1 MTIMHTPSP
10 AITTPKRIASW
21 WLRWQD
27 LNWPNPDNLDRIK
40 ERAEAMAKANITT
53 AMLFGTHFRWDYLPY
68 FTLLHD
74 YLATV
79 SEELKAVGVELWDHH
94 SVNLIHRYDTREEMR
109 HVMLHSGP
117 HLPFS
122 PSREAAATWEYKGHR
137 LNDWRALDV
146 KTGKP
151 LYYPQYAAEGFCY
164 RNPAFIE
171 AYCDYVK
178 QLVRDTGITGLSA
191 DDPVH
196 YMHYNSCACPYC
208 RAELKRRSG
217 IDLPPVNDT
226 SFWGN
231 WDNPAWRHWLDLRFD
246 ASADFFKAVAAVLP
260 PDCRLTTC
268 GGNSASPSANAK
280 ASDAR
285 ASLAGCNYA
294 NLEMT
299 GNTPPYKGD
308 PLTWNHKISTRL
320 INASHHQA
328 AAREKGY
335 RCFAT
340 GFGFT
345 EDTANIVWA
354 VNKLLDSDCWFS
366 TLKDRLGLPTK
377 ILNTLPDEW
386 DIIGRAF
393 GFENEHSDLF
403 SGSHVAQLGVYFSY
417 ETRVHTFFGSVE
429 KGYYRDFNQTLH
441 ALFSAGISPHTI
453 FDFPQNAE
461 AYPLILIPSP
471 AAMTEDE
478 KHALAAYTENG
489 GIALVYG
496 PADIEGCT
504 NRYTLP
510 SAPVL
515 QNPAEF
521 FSDAPDGI
529 HHTSAPWMIQTEFD
543 EIDGSFEWSEI
554 RPRLYYHPQ
563 RISSGRITDSLM
575 SFVRQYAKPMPIGVT
590 DARGYLITFFEDEQ
604 SCTVRMLAEDYDTDI
619 DHTLDEMRFHRSR
632 VNYINYV
639 KPIGVTQTLRLRA
652 QTIPAVYTPF
662 NQEPAEISLKDG
674 ICTVTLPEPTSFLI
688 LRFPK
693 T

>member
-1 MTIMHTPSP
+1 MNIYPP
-10 AITTPKRIASW
+10 AITEPKRIASW
-21 WLRWQD
+21 WLRWND
-27 LNWPNPDNLDRIK
+27 LNWPSPDNHDKIK
-40 ERAEAMAKANITT
+40 ARAEAMAKANITT
-53 AMLFGTHFRWDYLPY
+53 AMIFGTHFRWDYLPY

-79 SEELKAVGVELWDHH
+79 AEELRAVGVELWDHH

-122 PSREAAATWEYKGHR
+122 PSREAAASWEYKGRR
-137 LNDWRALDV
+137 LNDWRAIDV

-178 QLVRDTGITGLSA
+178 VLVRDTGITGLSA

-196 YMHYNSCACPYC
+196 YMHYNSCACPHC
-208 RAELKRRSG
+208 RAELKRRAG
-217 IDLPPVNDT
+217 IDLPPIDDR

-231 WDNPAWRHWLDLRFD
+231 WDNPAWKHWLDLRFD
-246 ASADFFKAVAAVLP
+246 ASADFFKAVADVLP

-308 PLTWNHKISTRL
+308 PLTWNYKISSRL
-320 INASHHQA
+320 VNASHHQA
-328 AAREKGY
+328 AAREKGL

-393 GFENEHSDLF
+393 GFEKEHPELF
-403 SGSHVAQLGVYFSY
+403 SGDHVAQLGVYFSY

-429 KGYYRDFNQTLH
+429 KGYYRDFNETLRT
-441 ALFSAGISPHTI
+441 LFAAGISPHTI
-453 FDFPQNAE
+453 FDFPTDPDR
-461 AYPLILIPSP
+461 YPLILIPSP
-471 AAMTEDE
+471 AAMTKEE
-478 KHALAAYTENG
+478 QQALDVYIANG
-489 GIALVYG
+489 GIALIYG
-496 PADIEGCT
+496 PAAIDECE
-504 NRYTLP
+504 NHYSLP
-510 SAPVL
+510 LAPVIHD
-515 QNPAEF
+515 PTAF

-529 HHTSAPWMIQTEFD
+529 HHTSAEWMTKTDFTPITGE
-543 EIDGSFEWSEI
+543 FEWREI
-554 RPRLYYHPQ
+554 RKGIFYHPC
-563 RISSGRITDSLM
+563 RISNGNITDSLLHLT
-575 SFVRQYAKPMPIGVT
+575 RRYAKPTAIGVISAT
-590 DARGYLITFFEDEQ
+590 GYLMTYFEDAN
-604 SCTVRMLAEDYDTDI
+604 SYTVRMLAEDFDTDI

-639 KPIGVTQTLRLRA
+639 KPTGVTQAIRFTAPTR
-652 QTIPAVYTPF
+652 PEVFTPF
-662 NQEPAEISLKDG
+662 NDSPTQL
-674 ICTVTLPEPTSFLI
+674 TLEDDIYTLTLSEPTSFII

-693 T
+693 K